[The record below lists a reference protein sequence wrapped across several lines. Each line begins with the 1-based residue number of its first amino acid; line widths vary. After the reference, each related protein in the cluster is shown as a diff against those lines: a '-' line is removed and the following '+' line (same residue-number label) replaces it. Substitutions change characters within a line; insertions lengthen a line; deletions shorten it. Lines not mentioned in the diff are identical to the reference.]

1 MRSSQ
6 IQIASRTF
14 HFVLPPPP
22 APEDSISPSP
32 ELSPARQRSLS
43 VDITSLSPPSPLPS
57 ATPPPG
63 PASPPPRKGPPLPPP
78 IAQTLPNSDAIGKAK
93 TAGKARKKLEAPPP
107 RPKPAPEDM
116 PPKPPFTYAQLCYR
130 AIKSLG
136 GKATLQDII
145 SWMME
150 SFDWYRF
157 NEKTGWEV
165 RLSISDVSNVS
176 SLIAFDIEISPTQSF
191 FEPCLP
197 EGGKVRWR
205 TWQGILLDS
214 RGGERAHV

>member
-1 MRSSQ
+1 MGRGAVRETKFPCANGNLPPARTCVLSYFYLRMCSSQ

-22 APEDSISPSP
+22 APEDSTSPSP
-32 ELSPARQRSLS
+32 QPSPARPRSPS

-57 ATPPPG
+57 ASPPPI
-63 PASPPPRKGPPLPPP
+63 PASPLPRKGPPLPPP
-78 IAQTLPNSDAIGKAK
+78 IAQALPNTNAIGKTK
-93 TAGKARKKLEAPPP
+93 STTGKARKQPEVPPP

-150 SFDWYRF
+150 TFDWYRF

-165 RLSISDVSNVS
+165 
-176 SLIAFDIEISPTQSF
+176 
-191 FEPCLP
+191 CL
-197 EGGKVRWR
+197 VH
-205 TWQGILLDS
+205 S
-214 RGGERAHV
+214 

>member
-22 APEDSISPSP
+22 VPEDSKSPSP
-32 ELSPARQRSLS
+32 QLSPARPRSPS

-57 ATPPPG
+57 ASPTPG
-63 PASPPPRKGPPLPPP
+63 PASPPPRRAPPLPPP
-78 IAQTLPNSDAIGKAK
+78 VTQALPNSNAIGKVK
-93 TAGKARKKLEAPPP
+93 SRKACKRLETPAPA
-107 RPKPAPEDM
+107 PKPAPEDM

-150 SFDWYRF
+150 TFDWYRL

-165 RLSISDVSNVS
+165 FPFIVTCRMVLLTAQYRSQSDIIFLQTVPS
-176 SLIAFDIEISPTQSF
+176 
-191 FEPCLP
+191 
-197 EGGKVRWR
+197 GR
-205 TWQGILLDS
+205 
-214 RGGERAHV
+214 

>member
-22 APEDSISPSP
+22 APEDSPPPIPHLSPLRQPSPSVP
-32 ELSPARQRSLS
+32 
-43 VDITSLSPPSPLPS
+43 ITSVSPPSPLPS
-57 ATPPPG
+57 FSPPPG

-78 IAQTLPNSDAIGKAK
+78 IAPALPKSEAIGKAK
-93 TAGKARKKLEAPPP
+93 SATGKARKKQEAPPA

-165 RLSISDVSNVS
+165 SVSIRDVSNMS
-176 SLIAFDIEISPTQSF
+176 RLIAPLI
-191 FEPCLP
+191 
-197 EGGKVRWR
+197 
-205 TWQGILLDS
+205 
-214 RGGERAHV
+214 

>member
-1 MRSSQ
+1 MGSSQ

-22 APEDSISPSP
+22 APEDSVSPSP
-32 ELSPARQRSLS
+32 QLSPARPRSPS

-57 ATPPPG
+57 PPG

-78 IAQTLPNSDAIGKAK
+78 IAQALPNSNAIGKMK
-93 TAGKARKKLEAPPP
+93 STAGKARKQLEAPPP

-150 SFDWYRF
+150 NFDWYRF

-165 RLSISDVSNVS
+165 FNFIRDVSKTY
-176 SLIAFDIEISPTQSF
+176 PTHH
-191 FEPCLP
+191 
-197 EGGKVRWR
+197 
-205 TWQGILLDS
+205 
-214 RGGERAHV
+214 A